1 MQSIQ
6 IYFHSLHKCYVLIL
20 INYHCGCAVVLHYED
35 VIPIFGIVKN
45 IIVYRKGKYF
55 VIQCISGQTVFNQH
69 ILHYTLEPVDNL
81 LVKLYYSLEFKWP
94 LSVYCYNGEIVTM
107 NINTH
112 TYEIL

>member
-1 MQSIQ
+1 M
-6 IYFHSLHKCYVLIL
+6 
-20 INYHCGCAVVLHYED
+20 
-35 VIPIFGIVKN
+35 
-45 IIVYRKGKYF
+45 YRKDKYF

-81 LVKLYYSLEFKWP
+81 LVKLYYSLEFEWP

-112 TYEIL
+112 TYEILWTKYKHAKASGLIYFWISGLYMYMNIELKLENAVV